1 MGRDFPKHMHFP
13 ILGKQ
18 GGKVFQPLLER
29 KTCACEV
36 LLYELKV
43 QRTLLLPAC
52 PGKAVFDPMTRFPG
66 DSISCLTSIPLG
78 IIMIPMGI
86 NKQLSYMSWRRR
98 PQMKAKIYE
107 TVSAFNQGIEQV
119 LGALQALELYAVVER
134 QPLRSCR
141 NRLEELRA
149 EINHSVVSQL
159 SGREEKDWALY
170 GRRTRTPSSR

>member
-1 MGRDFPKHMHFP
+1 
-13 ILGKQ
+13 
-18 GGKVFQPLLER
+18 
-29 KTCACEV
+29 
-36 LLYELKV
+36 
-43 QRTLLLPAC
+43 
-52 PGKAVFDPMTRFPG
+52 
-66 DSISCLTSIPLG
+66 
-78 IIMIPMGI
+78 
-86 NKQLSYMSWRRR
+86 MSWRRR

-134 QPLRSCR
+134 RPLRSCR